1 MKRVTSAILPIIS
14 IDRRAAEPL
23 HRQIYDAYRSA
34 IVHRRLCPRARVPST
49 RMLAGELGVSRMP
62 VLNAYAQ
69 LLAEG
74 YFESRVGAGTL
85 VCSSLPDQLAGP
97 EAAST
102 ASTQRLSGARPV
114 SIRSLR
120 LNRDRRAPWHGF
132 GAFGVGQVAFDH
144 FPIQIWSSLVTR
156 HCRGMGAESAHY
168 GDRMG
173 SVAFRE
179 TIADYLRTAR
189 GVSCEAA
196 QIIIVSGSQQ
206 ALEISALVLL
216 NPGSP
221 VWVEEPGYSFMREVL
236 ILTGCRIVP
245 VPVDDE
251 GLDVAAGTKL
261 FRKARA
267 AFVTPSHQYPLGVT
281 MSASRRL
288 QLLRWAQNAG
298 SWIIEDDYDSEFR
311 FGCQPIASLQGLDSH
326 ARVIYIGTFSKVLF
340 PSLRM
345 GYMVLPPDLIDRF
358 YSVRRA
364 MDLGPPN
371 FYQDVVTD
379 FIREGHFAR
388 HIRRMRTLYGDRR
401 SALVEG
407 IRQEFG
413 TAVQIAGAEAGLH
426 LTVLFPE
433 LKSDVDLAI
442 KAARHKLWLWPL
454 SPAYVGKASHQGFIL
469 GFGNSSAE
477 EMPRT
482 IRKIRSVLG
491 SK

>member
-1 MKRVTSAILPIIS
+1 MKRVASAILPIIAV
-14 IDRRAAEPL
+14 DRKAAEPL

-34 IVHRRLCPRARVPST
+34 IVHRRLRPRVRVPST
-49 RMLAGELGVSRMP
+49 RMLASELGVSRMP

-85 VCSSLPDQLAGP
+85 VCSSLPDQLADY
-97 EAAST
+97 EARST
-102 ASTQRLSGARPV
+102 TSAQRLSGARPV
-114 SIRSLR
+114 SIRSQR
-120 LNRDRRAPWHGF
+120 LTRAQRAPWHGF

-144 FPIQIWSSLVTR
+144 FPIQIWSSLVTH
-156 HCRGMGAESAHY
+156 HCRGMGVDSAHY
-168 GDRMG
+168 GDQMG
-173 SVAFRE
+173 SGVFRE

-189 GVSCEAA
+189 GVSCEAQ
-196 QIIIVSGSQQ
+196 QIMIVSGSQQ
-206 ALEISALVLL
+206 ALEITARVLL

-236 ILTGCRIVP
+236 TLTGCRIVP

-261 FRKARA
+261 SRKARA

-311 FGCQPIASLQGLDSH
+311 YGSQPIASLQGLDSN

-340 PSLRM
+340 PSLRI
-345 GYMVLPPDLIDRF
+345 GYVVMPPDLIDRF
-358 YSVRRA
+358 CSVRRA

-371 FYQDVVTD
+371 FYQDVVAD

-388 HIRRMRTLYGDRR
+388 HIRRMRTLYRERR
-401 SALVEG
+401 SALVES
-407 IRQEFG
+407 IHHEFG
-413 TAVQIAGAEAGLH
+413 TVQIVGAEAGLH

-469 GFGNSSAE
+469 GFGSTSAE

-482 IRKIRSVLG
+482 IRKIRSVLS

>member
-1 MKRVTSAILPIIS
+1 MKRVASAISPIIS
-14 IDRRAAEPL
+14 IDRRATEPL

-34 IVHRRLCPRARVPST
+34 IVQRRLRPRVRVPST
-49 RMLAGELGVSRMP
+49 RVLASELGVSRMP

-85 VCSSLPDQLAGP
+85 VCGSLPDQLASREGKS
-97 EAAST
+97 AAS
-102 ASTQRLSGARPV
+102 AQRLSGLRPV

-120 LNRDRRAPWHGF
+120 LTRAQLAPWRGF

-144 FPIQIWSSLVTR
+144 FPVQIWSRLVTR
-156 HCRGMGAESAHY
+156 HCRAMDANSAHY

-173 SVAFRE
+173 SAVFRE

-189 GVSCEAA
+189 GVSCEAQ

-206 ALEISALVLL
+206 ALDITARVLF

-236 ILTGCRIVP
+236 TLTGCRIVP
-245 VPVDDE
+245 VPVDEE

-261 FRKARA
+261 SRRARA

-311 FGCQPIASLQGLDSH
+311 YGSLPIASLQGLDSH

-371 FYQDVVTD
+371 FYQDVVAD
-379 FIREGHFAR
+379 FISEGHFAR
-388 HIRRMRTLYGDRR
+388 HIRRMRTLYRDRR
-401 SALVEG
+401 SALVES
-407 IRQEFG
+407 IHREFG
-413 TAVQIAGAEAGLH
+413 TAVQIVGAEAGLH

-433 LKSDVDLAI
+433 LESDVDLAI
-442 KAARHKLWLWPL
+442 RAARYNLWLWPL
-454 SPAYVGKASHQGFIL
+454 SPAYVGKASRQGFIL
-469 GFGNSSAE
+469 GFGSTSAQ
-477 EMPRT
+477 EMSPT
-482 IRKIRSVLG
+482 IRKIRSVL
-491 SK
+491 SWK